1 MRLLRVASTLVFAFT
16 ASAQPVLLTG
26 PVTLN
31 PGAATIT
38 PTSGGDPVPL
48 ATAEITVEGTRLTVN
63 GPHTIASLT
72 LRRSAGNVAAV
83 VTHDANFVGGGVNGL
98 SLTIT
103 GDLIVQ
109 GAAGSLV
116 GSSIDV
122 YGKGWPYQQGPG
134 IGVGFGQ
141 GAGSSGHGGSGTTS
155 YNGSGGGGTYGSAK
169 HPVTFGTGAKSYPIG
184 SPPGGGGCVR
194 LIVGGTASIDGQV
207 IAEGDFASFGFGG
220 GGYTHAGSS
229 GGSVWITAH
238 ALQGSGSITAH
249 GGQGLTPGGGGR
261 IAIECHIPI
270 RPSFSGLIAAWGG
283 HNGFGGSAATL
294 RTSAG
299 TVYLRSATGRGLFII
314 DGGTTVPSTSSLP
327 NIAVGEA
334 ADPWGDLGN
343 VDFHIRNGG
352 AARIASGDVVSF
364 AGDAVIDTGAKLELN
379 STLRAG
385 GHATLGGAGAAVT
398 ISHAANTPNTL
409 VSPGCMLDVV
419 GDMLIAANATLNGDG
434 RGYPPGQGP
443 GLSPFFPNSG
453 SAGHGGIGAIG
464 YGGLAG
470 GGMYGSPI
478 EPITYGTGGV
488 NQAAGGGAFRVVVG
502 GDLTLDGRVSADAA
516 GVGSDTWPV
525 GSGGS
530 VLLRIGREFRGTGA
544 VSAGGGINRSGGAG
558 GRIAVYANSHTFT
571 GVLSA
576 FGGEAHGGPG
586 TIVRAPID
594 GSSPTLVLDS
604 GPQGSVRINTIIE
617 TADAATGL
625 PITWAGVT
633 LRGTTWAKVPVGD
646 PLVVEGDLTLQGT
659 STLNLNTTA
668 QVAGNFVMSST
679 STVTHDANTPGFHLE
694 VGGDAIIPAGAKFDG
709 DGKGYPPYTGPGF
722 PTHGGGAG
730 SGHGGR
736 GGPTWQNPA
745 QEGGGVYGSTTQPT
759 TFGSGGVNQNAGGGA
774 FKLTVAGNLTLDG
787 TISVNQAGAPAD
799 AGWAASGGSVWI
811 TTGGVFSGSGTVRAN
826 GLASRSYGGGGRIA
840 LYYESSTFSGLLQ
853 AQSGL
858 SPDLGGNMSCAA
870 PGTVLRKAHAA
881 AFPDVTL
888 DAGCTGPQRAVSPS
902 LMSELGTG
910 LGSAEIRGGTQ
921 VRAGEPYI
929 FNGDLTAIGPSTR
942 IDATGGLFALG
953 DISLTDGVRLTHTRG
968 VMGFHLAA
976 GGDMYID
983 AHCIVDADGLGYG
996 PGQGPGSGGFSDCWP
1011 SSGGGG
1017 GHGGAGGIGWNVSG
1031 QCHTTPGG
1039 GAYGSAQSPI
1049 ELGSAGGNTSYGCN
1063 PGDYAIFGG
1072 GAVRLSARGELRAL
1086 CLVTARGLPGVFC
1099 ASSHSSGAGAGGS
1112 IWLTGGGD
1120 VIAPNLRAHGGG
1132 YTTGGG
1138 PGDCYFLGGPGGGGR
1153 VAIYSGGTITGDFG
1167 LPGSTEQTATN
1178 SNCPDRSDPF
1188 ARYVVRGGWAA
1199 PLRGDCA
1206 CYAYTR
1212 PTDGWDGSLVLEE
1225 FAHPGGITAQ
1235 PQSVQRPLGSVAT
1248 FSISGEPGGPVGF
1261 EAAYQWRRN
1270 GIALRDG
1277 PQPGGSTVSGAT
1289 SSDLLFDN
1297 LQESD
1302 AGTIDVIFFT
1312 ASGPILSD
1320 AAQLSIGDPCPADF
1334 NQDGG
1339 IDGGD
1344 VEAFF
1349 AAWEMGDAAADVNQ
1363 DGGIDGAD
1371 VETFFAAWESGG
1383 CG

>member
-48 ATAEITVEGTRLTVN
+48 ATAEITVEGTTLTVN

-109 GAAGSLV
+109 GADGSQV
-116 GSSIDV
+116 GSRIDV
-122 YGKGWPYQQGPG
+122 SGKGWPFFQGPG
-134 IGVGFGQ
+134 LGVGSGQ

-207 IAEGDFASFGFGG
+207 IAEGGFASFGFGG

-229 GGSVWITAH
+229 GGSVWITTH

-261 IAIECHIPI
+261 IAVECHDPI

-283 HNGFGGSAATL
+283 HNGFGGSAPTL

-299 TVYLRSATGRGLFII
+299 TVSLRSASARGLFLI
-314 DGGTTVPSTSSLP
+314 DGGTTVPSTSAIP
-327 NIAVGEA
+327 MVAAGQA
-334 ADPWGDLGN
+334 ADSWGDLGD

-352 AARIASGDVVSF
+352 AVRIESGEVVSF
-364 AGDAVIDTGAKLELN
+364 AGNLVIDTGSKLELN

-385 GHATLGGAGAAVT
+385 GDATIGGAGAAVT

-409 VSPGCMLDVV
+409 ASPGCFLDIA
-419 GDMLIAANATLNGDG
+419 GDATIAANATLNGDG
-434 RGYPPGQGP
+434 R
-443 GLSPFFPNSG
+443 
-453 SAGHGGIGAIG
+453 
-464 YGGLAG
+464 
-470 GGMYGSPI
+470 
-478 EPITYGTGGV
+478 
-488 NQAAGGGAFRVVVG
+488 
-502 GDLTLDGRVSADAA
+502 
-516 GVGSDTWPV
+516 
-525 GSGGS
+525 
-530 VLLRIGREFRGTGA
+530 
-544 VSAGGGINRSGGAG
+544 
-558 GRIAVYANSHTFT
+558 
-571 GVLSA
+571 
-576 FGGEAHGGPG
+576 
-586 TIVRAPID
+586 
-594 GSSPTLVLDS
+594 
-604 GPQGSVRINTIIE
+604 
-617 TADAATGL
+617 
-625 PITWAGVT
+625 
-633 LRGTTWAKVPVGD
+633 
-646 PLVVEGDLTLQGT
+646 
-659 STLNLNTTA
+659 
-668 QVAGNFVMSST
+668 
-679 STVTHDANTPGFHLE
+679 
-694 VGGDAIIPAGAKFDG
+694 
-709 DGKGYPPYTGPGF
+709 GYPPYTGPGF

-759 TFGSGGVNQNAGGGA
+759 TYGSGGVNQNAGGGA
-774 FKLTVAGNLTLDG
+774 FRLSVAGNLTLDG
-787 TISVNQAGAPAD
+787 AISVNQAGAPVD

-840 LYYESSTFSGLLQ
+840 VYYGSSTFSGLLQ

-870 PGTVLRKAHAA
+870 PGTVLRKVHAA

-888 DAGCTGPQRAVSPS
+888 DAGCTGPQRAVSPT

-910 LGSAEIRGGTQ
+910 LGGVEIRGGTQ

-929 FNGDLTAIGPSTR
+929 FNGDLTAIGPATR

-953 DISLTDGVRLTHTRG
+953 DVTLTNGVRLSHTRG
-968 VMGFHLAA
+968 VKGFHLAA

-983 AHCIVDADGLGYG
+983 ANCTVDADGLGYG

-1039 GAYGSAQSPI
+1039 GVYGSAQSPI

-1063 PGDYAIFGG
+1063 PGDYAIYGG
-1072 GAVRLSARGELRAL
+1072 GAVRLSARGELRVL
-1086 CLVTARGLPGVFC
+1086 CLVTARGLPGVAC

-1112 IWLTGGGD
+1112 IWLAGGGD
-1120 VIAPNLRAHGGG
+1120 VIAPDLRAHGGG

-1138 PGDCYFLGGPGGGGR
+1138 PGACYFLGGPGGGGR
-1153 VAIYSGGTITGDFG
+1153 VAVYAGGTISGDFG
-1167 LPGSTEQTATN
+1167 LPGSTEQTAAN
-1178 SNCPDRSDPF
+1178 PACPDRSDPF
-1188 ARYVVRGGWAA
+1188 ARYAVRGGWAA

-1206 CYAYTR
+1206 CYQYGR

-1235 PQSVQRPLGSVAT
+1235 PQSVQRPLGSEAA
-1248 FSISGEPGGPVGF
+1248 FSVGGEPGGQVGF
-1261 EAAYQWRRN
+1261 EAAYQWRRD
-1270 GIALRDG
+1270 GIALRNG

-1289 SSDLLFDN
+1289 SADLRFDN
-1297 LQESD
+1297 LSESD
-1302 AGTIDVIFFT
+1302 AGTIDVIYFT

-1363 DGGIDGAD
+1363 DGGIDGGD
-1371 VETFFAAWESGG
+1371 VGTFFDAWEAGG
-1383 CG
+1383 CN